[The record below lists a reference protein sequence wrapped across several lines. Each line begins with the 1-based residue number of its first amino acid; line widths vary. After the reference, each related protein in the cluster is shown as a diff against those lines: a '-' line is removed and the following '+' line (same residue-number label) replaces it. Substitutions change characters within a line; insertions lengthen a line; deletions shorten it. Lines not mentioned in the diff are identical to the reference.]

1 MPFVQILKNKFKFV
15 KYKTTLDLQRYMHI
29 LTTSECLCGDERN
42 GDEGSGVRRRK

>member
-1 MPFVQILKNKFKFV
+1 MPFVQILKNKFRFV

-29 LTTSECLCGDERN
+29 LTSECLCGDERN